1 MKLRLLSGA
10 FHELY
15 YIQNRFI
22 NLNPQETNQS
32 QLNFHSKNIH
42 CYKTLFPFNNISEL
56 AEHLVSSVVYNKVLR
71 TKLFYIAFFFSL
83 CGLIAVNKPFGLK
96 IHSHDKPGT
105 RSKNGQ
111 SPVVSSIPDC
121 NLTFEDTLGELKERL
136 KISNLSILKSA
147 ERYINHM

>member
-56 AEHLVSSVVYNKVLR
+56 AEHLVSSVVYNKG
-71 TKLFYIAFFFSL
+71 
-83 CGLIAVNKPFGLK
+83 GLIAVNKPFGLK